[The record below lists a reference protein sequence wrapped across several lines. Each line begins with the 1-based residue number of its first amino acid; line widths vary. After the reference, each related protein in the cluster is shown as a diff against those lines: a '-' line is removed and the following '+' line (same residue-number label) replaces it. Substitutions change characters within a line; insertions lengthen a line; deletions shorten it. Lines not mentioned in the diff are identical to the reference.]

1 MVSGG
6 EGGRA
11 KKKVVLA
18 ACCLGFFLAILRA
31 TSVNTAL
38 PAVRA
43 DLGGELSGLQW
54 VLNGYTLVFASLL
67 LTAGALSDRLGAR
80 RALLWGLGVF
90 AVASGLS
97 AAAPTLAALISFQV
111 LLGVGGALVVPA
123 TLACIAAAF
132 REPAERAR
140 AVGLWSA
147 TAGLGVATGPLLG
160 GILSGSLGWR
170 SLFLAN
176 VVLAVAVGVLTLRSV
191 PEAARVPGRGLDF
204 AGQALGI
211 LALGS
216 LTYALIGA
224 GARGWGAP
232 TVLAAF
238 AVLAVCAPAF
248 ALVESRLERRG
259 GSPMLPVGLF
269 GNPTFSAGTLAG
281 ATLTFCVYG
290 QLFLLSLLFGEVQGY
305 SASATGLAFLPLAIV
320 TFGASLLSGRWMA
333 RFGLRAPL
341 VAGLVLAGTG
351 SLLLVLAG
359 DGAPYVAL
367 LPNLLLVGAGGGLIL
382 PPATAAVISSAPTE
396 RAGVASAVVNASR
409 QASGVLGVALLGSLV
424 AGDGGTGFV
433 EGLSLAGIVC
443 AAVLAAGAAV
453 SLVYVRAPVKRTAPE
468 ETEVTTAP

>member
-1 MVSGG
+1 MVDGG
-6 EGGRA
+6 EDGRA
-11 KKKVVLA
+11 KKLVLA
-18 ACCLGFFLAILRA
+18 ACCFGFFLAILRA

-38 PAVRA
+38 PAMRA

-80 RALLWGLGVF
+80 RVFLWGLGLF
-90 AVASGLS
+90 AVGSGLS

-132 REPAERAR
+132 REPTARSR
-140 AVGLWSA
+140 AVGIWSA
-147 TAGLGVATGPLLG
+147 TAGLGVAMGPLLG
-160 GILSGSLGWR
+160 GLLAGSLGWR
-170 SLFLAN
+170 SLFLLN
-176 VVLAVAVGVLTLRSV
+176 VVLAVAIGVLTVRFV
-191 PEAARVPGRGLDF
+191 PETARMPGRGLDL

-224 GARGWGAP
+224 GGQGWGAP
-232 TVLAAF
+232 GVLAAF
-238 AVLAVCAPAF
+238 AVFAVCAPAF
-248 ALVESRLERRG
+248 ALVEGRLERRG
-259 GSPMLPVGLF
+259 GSPMLPLGLF
-269 GNPTFSAGTLAG
+269 RNPTFSAGTLAG
-281 ATLTFCVYG
+281 AALTFCVYG
-290 QLFLLSLLFGEVQGY
+290 QLFLLSLFFGELLGY
-305 SASATGLAFLPLAIV
+305 SAPATGLAFLPLAFV
-320 TFGASLLSGRWMA
+320 TFGASVISGKSMA

-341 VAGLVLAGTG
+341 VSGLVLAGTG

-359 DGAPYVAL
+359 DGAPYAAL

-382 PPATAAVISSAPTE
+382 PPATAAVISSAPAE

-424 AGDGGTGFV
+424 AGDGGADFV
-433 EGLSLAGIVC
+433 EGLKLAGVVC

-453 SLVYVRAPVKRTAPE
+453 SLLYVRSPVRGTAPG